1 MNKNAHYFLIF
12 PWIIYLF
19 VIFLFRVKYVDFNL
33 FVIYPI
39 IISIFLSIIF
49 YFIGLNV
56 GQIKLKKS
64 HIVDEYINPN
74 NEPKYIRLIIFL
86 ALLGSIGSI
95 YFDLI
100 DLRSNSLFQ
109 DLTSQN
115 SPLFYSLRV
124 SNNFTAELTGS
135 FLKSFFKLLFPI
147 CFFFYIYN
155 FTHKYKIYQYSIV
168 LLSLISCL
176 ITGGRFYFLYFFL
189 IFVISRKNFD
199 SKFELINFKNII
211 FFFILFYILISSF
224 SLRSFETYNILY
236 NYKENLGIESI
247 LFEDI
252 SFGHFENI
260 KNNFLSFI
268 IYSTHSLYFYYIHY
282 VTFEFQQYSNG
293 GYTFNLLYRI
303 INTIFNTEF
312 ITITNYFG
320 TDPTIG
326 RYSTFARDLIADF
339 GLIGLYIFYSFYAF
353 VFGIANS
360 LKRKYS
366 SFKILYYWL
375 ALFFILSPHLNV
387 ISSGFINLMFLYSFI
402 FLFLEVS
409 RDTRYDKS

>member
-64 HIVDEYINPN
+64 HIVDEYIIPN

-95 YFDLI
+95 CFDLI

-147 CFFFYIYN
+147 CFFFFFYN
-155 FTHKYKIYQYSIV
+155 FTHKYKI
-168 LLSLISCL
+168 
-176 ITGGRFYFLYFFL
+176 F
-189 IFVISRKNFD
+189 
-199 SKFELINFKNII
+199 
-211 FFFILFYILISSF
+211 
-224 SLRSFETYNILY
+224 
-236 NYKENLGIESI
+236 
-247 LFEDI
+247 
-252 SFGHFENI
+252 
-260 KNNFLSFI
+260 
-268 IYSTHSLYFYYIHY
+268 
-282 VTFEFQQYSNG
+282 
-293 GYTFNLLYRI
+293 
-303 INTIFNTEF
+303 
-312 ITITNYFG
+312 
-320 TDPTIG
+320 
-326 RYSTFARDLIADF
+326 
-339 GLIGLYIFYSFYAF
+339 
-353 VFGIANS
+353 
-360 LKRKYS
+360 
-366 SFKILYYWL
+366 
-375 ALFFILSPHLNV
+375 
-387 ISSGFINLMFLYSFI
+387 
-402 FLFLEVS
+402 
-409 RDTRYDKS
+409 